1 MVVAQ
6 RESNIILL
14 RHGETTT
21 NVEHRFTGQLEAP
34 LTPHGKDQAV
44 DAANS
49 MRRSAVVPD
58 TIYVSPMGRALET
71 ALIMCREL
79 GIPPEEKI
87 VLIPEMMERNSGAF
101 SGLTQDQVKAKFGAD
116 ALQHGV
122 SDYEFRPPDISQNAR
137 PLPHGQASE
146 SLLDVEHRVQRFF
159 EQKLTNDIRNGKNV
173 VVVGHEN
180 SLRPLMRIMGHL
192 PEEVA
197 MGIKVPNAAP
207 IQYNMAYNPEA
218 DSYRISN
225 ISVMHP
231 KVKLAPEAP
240 RSSFVNAEGAR
251 REAANDPSVSALR
264 A

>member
-1 MVVAQ
+1 MAQ

-34 LTPHGKDQAV
+34 LTQHGKDQAV
-44 DAANS
+44 EAARS
-49 MRRSAVVPD
+49 MSYGGVMPD

-79 GIPPEEKI
+79 GVPPEEKI

-101 SGLTQDQVKAKFGAD
+101 SGLTQDQVRARYGED
-116 ALQHGV
+116 AFKH
-122 SDYEFRPPDISQNAR
+122 SINDYEYRPPDVPANAR

-146 SLLDVEHRVQRFF
+146 SILDVEHRVQRFF
-159 EQKLTNDIRNGKNV
+159 EQKLTNDIRDGKNI

-180 SLRPLMRIMGHL
+180 SLRPLMRILGHL

-207 IQYNMAYNPEA
+207 IHYSMSYNPEA
-218 DSYRISN
+218 DSYRITN
-225 ISVMHP
+225 IAVMHP

-240 RSSFVNAEGAR
+240 RSSFVASEVMR
-251 REAANDPSVSALR
+251 RDAANYNDFVRQA
-264 A
+264 